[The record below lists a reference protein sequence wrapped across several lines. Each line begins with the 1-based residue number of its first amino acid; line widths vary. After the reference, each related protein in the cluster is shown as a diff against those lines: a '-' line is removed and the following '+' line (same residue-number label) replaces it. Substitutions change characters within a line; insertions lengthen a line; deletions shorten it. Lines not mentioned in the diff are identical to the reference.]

1 MVIFTFV
8 QWVQKIVI
16 MSSMLENNPSFKIM
30 QCNKTSLIFVRVGCL
45 HQMRFKNCKYIESLA
60 CLVEKLKWWW
70 ITFNKHGVLDKWQFL
85 QHFSPLEY
93 ECLHNVRVL
102 ITHQLQ

>member
-1 MVIFTFV
+1 
-8 QWVQKIVI
+8 
-16 MSSMLENNPSFKIM
+16 MSSMLESNPFLKIV

-45 HQMRFKNCKYIESLA
+45 HQMIFKNCKYVESLA
-60 CLVEKLKWWW
+60 SLVEKLKWWW
-70 ITFNKHGVLDKWQFL
+70 VTFNKHGILDKCQFL

-93 ECLHNVRVL
+93 ECLHIARVL